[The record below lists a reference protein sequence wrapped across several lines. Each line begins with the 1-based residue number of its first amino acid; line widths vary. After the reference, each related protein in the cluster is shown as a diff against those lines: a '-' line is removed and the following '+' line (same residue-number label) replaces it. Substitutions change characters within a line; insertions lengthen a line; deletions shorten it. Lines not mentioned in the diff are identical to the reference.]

1 MWMKLMKNKLFIEK
15 SWGKIA
21 VGISFYC
28 CKTKLAI
35 GLKFGRNLTIG
46 SSYNCWGSI
55 LAIESHPNSFWTIRS
70 TWNWPLEL
78 RPDLD
83 YQINVGKLGAVGLED
98 QESRWRHLGWTR
110 SGSSDQHEEA
120 GSHRIKGLGK

>member
-1 MWMKLMKNKLFIEK
+1 MKNKLFIEK

-78 RPDLD
+78 RPYLD

-98 QESRWRHLGWTR
+98 QESRWRCPGQTR
-110 SGSSDQHEEA
+110 CGPSDQHGEV
-120 GSHRIKGLGK
+120 GSRRIIGQGK